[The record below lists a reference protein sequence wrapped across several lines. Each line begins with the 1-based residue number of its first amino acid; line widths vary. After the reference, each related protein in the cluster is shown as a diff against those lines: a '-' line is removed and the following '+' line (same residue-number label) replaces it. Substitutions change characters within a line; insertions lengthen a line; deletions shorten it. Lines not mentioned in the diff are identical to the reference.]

1 VALAKCGK
9 TIWQLVN
16 KQLHRTN
23 QMEGAFR
30 KGKATCGVKKR
41 IFKLNLKFYF
51 IYYYILI
58 LNILKN

>member
-30 KGKATCGVKKR
+30 KGKATRGDKNLY
-41 IFKLNLKFYF
+41 LN
-51 IYYYILI
+51 
-58 LNILKN
+58 